1 MNVVDA
7 TLFYIIQLL
16 LHALHIACK
25 IVDVEHHVILLVPVR
40 AFLSARIRCTQIG
53 ISLHVEAFHIVAQ
66 LCKHGAVAI
75 KLHIQPAQLLK
86 VPVKPLPVRRF
97 DCILACFL
105 GCLCLAQCSLLLSCR
120 NCSCLFLCCCFFFRC
135 PLLCCR
141 FFFRCPLLCCRFFF
155 GYLLLCCRLFC
166 CRLFLCCRFFFR
178 CLLLCCRLVL
188 SSHRDRHGRL
198 L

>member
-1 MNVVDA
+1 MNVVDT
-7 TLFYIIQLL
+7 TLFYIVELL
-16 LHALHIACK
+16 LHTLHIACK
-25 IVDVEHHVILLVPVR
+25 IVDVEHHAHHVILLVPVR
-40 AFLSARIRCTQIG
+40 AFLSARIRCTQVG

-86 VPVKPLPVRRF
+86 MPVNPFPVRRF
-97 DCILACFL
+97 NCILACFL

-120 NCSCLFLCCCFFFRC
+120 NCSCLFCCCLF
-135 PLLCCR
+135 LCCR
-141 FFFRCPLLCCRFFF
+141 LFF
-155 GYLLLCCRLFC
+155 GCLLLCCRLF
-166 CRLFLCCRFFFR
+166 FG
-178 CLLLCCRLVL
+178 CLLLSRRLFFGCLLLSCRPIF

>member
-7 TLFYIIQLL
+7 TLFYIVELL
-16 LHALHIACK
+16 LHTFHIACK
-25 IVDVEHHVILLVPVR
+25 IVDVEHHAHHVILLVPVR
-40 AFLSARIRCTQIG
+40 AFLSARVRCTQVG

-66 LCKHGAVAI
+66 LCKHGAVAV

-86 VPVKPLPVRRF
+86 MPVKPLPVRRF
-97 DCILACFL
+97 NCILACFF

-120 NCSCLFLCCCFFFRC
+120 NCSCLFCCCLFCCCLFLCCCLFFGC
-135 PLLCCR
+135 LLLCCCL
-141 FFFRCPLLCCRFFF
+141 FFGCLLLCCRFFF
-155 GYLLLCCRLFC
+155 G
-166 CRLFLCCRFFFR
+166 
-178 CLLLCCRLVL
+178 CLLLCCRLIF

>member
-1 MNVVDA
+1 MNVIDT
-7 TLFYIIQLL
+7 TLFYIVELL
-16 LHALHIACK
+16 LHTLHIACK
-25 IVDVEHHVILLVPVR
+25 IVDVEHHAHHVILLVPIR
-40 AFLSARIRCTQIG
+40 AFLSARIRCTQVG

-105 GCLCLAQCSLLLSCR
+105 GCLCLAQCSHLLSCR
-120 NCSCLFLCCCFFFRC
+120 LILSC
-135 PLLCCR
+135 
-141 FFFRCPLLCCRFFF
+141 
-155 GYLLLCCRLFC
+155 
-166 CRLFLCCRFFFR
+166 
-178 CLLLCCRLVL
+178 
-188 SSHRDRHGRL
+188 HRDRHGRL

>member
-1 MNVVDA
+1 MASCGQMLHSSQIFLNFPEICYCISAVRTTFRSIQKRHQMNVVDA

-25 IVDVEHHVILLVPVR
+25 IVDVEHHAHHVILLVPVR
-40 AFLSARIRCTQIG
+40 AFLSARIRCTQVG

-105 GCLCLAQCSLLLSCR
+105 GCLCLAQCSHLLSCR
-120 NCSCLFLCCCFFFRC
+120 LILSC
-135 PLLCCR
+135 
-141 FFFRCPLLCCRFFF
+141 
-155 GYLLLCCRLFC
+155 
-166 CRLFLCCRFFFR
+166 
-178 CLLLCCRLVL
+178 
-188 SSHRDRHGRL
+188 HRDCHGRL